1 MQLFVLLVYS
11 FIRHR
16 MDKQKSQLEEER
28 RIQEMEQARDFQ
40 MSLIPQSP
48 PEHPDYDIALH
59 MKTST
64 EVGGD
69 YYDFF
74 PHRRWIHVRCVW

>member
-1 MQLFVLLVYS
+1 M
-11 FIRHR
+11 H
-16 MDKQKSQLEEER
+16 KQKYQLEEER
-28 RIQEMEQARDFQ
+28 RIKELEEARDFQ

-64 EVGGD
+64 EVVETIMT
-69 YYDFF
+69 FSLKKMAQ
-74 PHRRWIHVRCVW
+74 CM